1 MYPDTYKQSDN
12 SDNQTPSY
20 QNFPVSPPP
29 EYRQSIFG
37 SIKDNLSTIL
47 ILLAAPTLA
56 ILITMFM
63 FRTYQVDGPSMET
76 TLQDKDRLI
85 VNKLPVSISKIT
97 HHTYVPHRYDIII
110 FNHKGQ
116 FNSFGVIQ
124 KKQLIKRVIGLPGDR
139 VVVKSGSVSIFNKEH
154 PNGFLVD
161 KFGPEDAVIDTTEG
175 NIDQTVGQN
184 EIFVMGDNRLRSLD
198 SRALGTVSTKD
209 IVGKLEVRIYP
220 FSKWQT
226 Y

>member
-1 MYPDTYKQSDN
+1 MYPDTYNKSDE
-12 SDNQTPSY
+12 SDNQSYNY
-20 QNFPVSPPP
+20 QNYQATPPP
-29 EYRQSIFG
+29 EYHQSIFS
-37 SIKDNLSTIL
+37 SIRENLGTIL
-47 ILLAAPTLA
+47 ILLTAPTLA

-85 VNKLPVSISKIT
+85 VNKIPVTFSKIT
-97 HHTYVPHRYDIII
+97 QKAYLPHRYDIII

-116 FNSFGVIQ
+116 FSGYGVVQ

-139 VVVKSGSVSIFNKEH
+139 VVVKGGSVSIFNSEH

-161 KFGPEDAVIDTTEG
+161 KFGPEDAVIETTEG
-175 NIDQTVGQN
+175 NIDQTLGKD

-198 SRALGTVSTKD
+198 SRALGTVKTSD
-209 IVGKLEVRIYP
+209 IVGKLELRIYP